1 MPLPPS
7 APNGQTHDRHSTR
20 PAARATMGPGAGG
33 WGPFDPP
40 EPRILTTPLHQAA
53 VRPARGGNARKRA
66 NLDLLSAGPLQRLAG
81 VSATSGALALLIII
95 WIGRAE
101 LPELLAPR
109 ATLLLVCMALSLAVL
124 LTAGFVLLV
133 VAPTLNRPAAE
144 LAEVA
149 EAVAAGDLTVSMSD
163 TSGAGQM
170 NRVWRAVGRML
181 GSLRRL
187 AGALHLAAGE
197 SAVQAGKIRTAALQ
211 MAARSQETAHTSL
224 ALSAESAS
232 MAETIDAITA
242 EAIRVTDIAAD
253 VAMGA
258 QEGVIRNEQLRAVA
272 SSTRAQLDASA
283 RALDQL
289 GGEIRE
295 NADAAGALT
304 EASEEIRNFVALV
317 RRMAKQSKLLS
328 LNAAME
334 AARAGHEGD
343 GFAVVATEVRR
354 LALDSNEAARR
365 TERAVAAILAR
376 VEASH
381 ALADRSVST
390 VEAVLAANSASEQA
404 YAAVEDAAGAV
415 EEWTR
420 SIEAAANETSRR
432 VNGMSERLDEL
443 ARGTQAFA
451 GAVQE
456 VAASSERQS
465 ATTQEV
471 AAAAAELTDASARL
485 DGLVSTFRL

>member
-1 MPLPPS
+1 M
-7 APNGQTHDRHSTR
+7 TDRT
-20 PAARATMGPGAGG
+20 GG

-40 EPRILTTPLHQAA
+40 EPRVLTTPLYQSA
-53 VRPARGGNARKRA
+53 VQPSNGGGRRA
-66 NLDLLSAGPLQRLAG
+66 GLDLLSAGPLQRLAG
-81 VSATSGALALLIII
+81 VSATGGAIALLIII

-101 LPELLAPR
+101 LPTMMAPR
-109 ATLLLVCMALSLAVL
+109 AAVLLLCMALALSVL

-187 AGALHLAAGE
+187 ASALRVAAGE
-197 SAVQAGKIRTAALQ
+197 SAVQAGRIRSAAQ
-211 MAARSQETAHTSL
+211 EMAARSQETAHTSL
-224 ALSAESAS
+224 ALSAESAV
-232 MAETIDAITA
+232 MADTIDAITA
-242 EAIRVTDIAAD
+242 EAIRLTDIAAD

-258 QEGVIRNEQLRAVA
+258 QEGVMRNEQLRSLA

-283 RALDQL
+283 LALGQL
-289 GGEIRE
+289 GDEIRE
-295 NADAAGALT
+295 SAEAAGALA
-304 EASEEIRNFVALV
+304 EASEEIRDFVALV

-334 AARAGHEGD
+334 AARAGEDGE

-365 TERAVAAILAR
+365 TEHAVAEILAM
-376 VEASH
+376 VEASR
-381 ALADRSVST
+381 ALAERSVAT
-390 VEAVLAANSASEQA
+390 VEMVVAANGASEQA

-415 EEWTR
+415 DEWTR
-420 SIEAAANETSRR
+420 SIEAAANETNRR
-432 VNGMSERLDEL
+432 VHGISERLDGL

-485 DGLVSTFRL
+485 DGLVGTFRL